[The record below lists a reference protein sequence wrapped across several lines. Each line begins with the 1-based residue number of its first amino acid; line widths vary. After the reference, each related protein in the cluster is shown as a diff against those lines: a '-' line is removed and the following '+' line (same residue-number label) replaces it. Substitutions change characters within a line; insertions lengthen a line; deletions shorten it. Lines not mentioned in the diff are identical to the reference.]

1 MRVRVRVRVRVQ
13 GVAPS
18 PVQLRVVEM
27 VGTLLALGG
36 CVGPQREAVHAVL
49 LGGKKRR
56 SHAIGGIH
64 PQRTHQLRGELL
76 VSTPPTLASAAYL
89 PLIMSAA
96 YLPLSM
102 SARLAE
108 GDVGTPRVARAERV
122 LVDLLEIGLGLG
134 LGLG

>member
-1 MRVRVRVRVRVQ
+1 M
-13 GVAPS
+13 
-18 PVQLRVVEM
+18 
-27 VGTLLALGG
+27 
-36 CVGPQREAVHAVL
+36 L

-56 SHAIGGIH
+56 GRAIGGIH
-64 PQRTHQLRGELL
+64 PQRTHQLRGKLL
-76 VSTPPTLASAAYL
+76 VSTPPSLASAAYL

-122 LVDLLEIGLGLG
+122 LVDLVRVRVRVRVMVRVRVRLRGGSGLG
-134 LGLG
+134 